1 MTFYCVNEE
10 MGIFLE
16 DILNKLANENRSY
29 LLKDIAITWIKIR
42 NDKKTK
48 SYYGY
53 GINNNLQIYPA
64 SVVKLVY
71 GLAMNCW
78 IKKGILISN
87 EEINDAVYRM
97 LYHSSNDAT
106 SLVIDLLTGT
116 TSGPSL
122 EGDSWMNW
130 KFQRE
135 IINDWLKNFQWEEL
149 NGFNCCQKTWED
161 RPYGRENDFYGSNG
175 ENKNQ
180 MTTDGTAR
188 IMIEIMQNIQ
198 YEADNINL
206 KKFLFREL
214 NKEHLKKDPNNQI
227 VGFLGEGFPT
237 WIPLWSKAGLMS
249 KVRND
254 IVWWSDDSQSDNL
267 LVVFGNNKNFVDDKE
282 IFPELAQAIY
292 KFNK

>member
-106 SLVIDLLTGT
+106 SLVIHLLTGT
-116 TSGPSL
+116 SSGP
-122 EGDSWMNW
+122 
-130 KFQRE
+130 
-135 IINDWLKNFQWEEL
+135 
-149 NGFNCCQKTWED
+149 
-161 RPYGRENDFYGSNG
+161 
-175 ENKNQ
+175 
-180 MTTDGTAR
+180 
-188 IMIEIMQNIQ
+188 
-198 YEADNINL
+198 
-206 KKFLFREL
+206 
-214 NKEHLKKDPNNQI
+214 
-227 VGFLGEGFPT
+227 
-237 WIPLWSKAGLMS
+237 
-249 KVRND
+249 
-254 IVWWSDDSQSDNL
+254 
-267 LVVFGNNKNFVDDKE
+267 
-282 IFPELAQAIY
+282 
-292 KFNK
+292 